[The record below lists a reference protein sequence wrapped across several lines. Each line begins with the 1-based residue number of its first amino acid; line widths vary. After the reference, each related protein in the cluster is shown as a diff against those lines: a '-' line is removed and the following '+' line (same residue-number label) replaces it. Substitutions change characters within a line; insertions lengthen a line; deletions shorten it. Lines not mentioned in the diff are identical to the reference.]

1 MSSRTR
7 TALVLSDWQC
17 DLHDQDYINR
27 TLKLAKDLQP
37 DKIIHVGDE
46 TDATTIGRW
55 VRDTPE
61 EAEGNLQTQI
71 DITTRNLRKF
81 REACPDASFQI
92 CYSNHLDR
100 FSQSI
105 RTRLPAF
112 RHLRALSIESLF
124 GLNELGIR
132 FERSAFEIFPGV
144 IAGHGHQWGLTSA
157 NQYAKGTQ
165 TVHKL
170 GVSVVAGHTHRPL
183 LTSVSTGYNFQ
194 MDSAFY
200 MNVGCSMDFKSAEYI
215 TSKSPEWGL
224 GVGVLNWHRDH
235 GTMPELSI
243 AKEGRFQFHG
253 QWY

>member
-1 MSSRTR
+1 
-7 TALVLSDWQC
+7 LSDWQI
-17 DLHDQDYINR
+17 DLHDEAFMKR
-27 TLKLAKDLQP
+27 TLQLAKDLQP

-46 TDATTIGRW
+46 ADATTIGRW

-71 DITTRNLRKF
+71 DLTHKWLGRF

-124 GLNELGIR
+124 GLNELGIK
-132 FERSAFEIFPGV
+132 FERQAFEIFPGV

-170 GVSVVAGHTHRPL
+170 GVSVVAGHTHRPI

-224 GVGVLNWHRDH
+224 ACGVLQWHRDF
-235 GTMPELSI
+235 GTIPELAI
-243 AKEGRFQFHG
+243 AKDGRFRYQG
-253 QWY
+253 SWY